1 MEDASL
7 IMNILMVLGNSL
19 AYVTLVTMELSANLM
34 STNAYLR
41 RVLMAHVRMKYPD
54 FLARA
59 ILDILVFFAMLISM
73 NVFQVHVFQ
82 GYNVMTKLMDINVDP
97 AQKGIMVLE
106 KHVTESMRVSILF
119 STFTLHLK
127 TFHISKMTA
136 DMVYFLLCSLIV
148 FLVLLSKIL
157 M

>member
-1 MEDASL
+1 MVEDASL
-7 IMNILMVLGNSL
+7 IINTLMVLGNLL
-19 AYVTLVTMELSANLM
+19 ACVTLVTMELFANLM

-97 AQKGIMVLE
+97 AQKDIMVLE
-106 KHVTESMRVSILF
+106 KYVTESMSVSILDAKVYLELF
-119 STFTLHLK
+119 STFTLLLK
-127 TFHISKMTA
+127 TVHISKMTT
-136 DMVYFLLCSLIV
+136 DITGRRQGY
-148 FLVLLSKIL
+148 
-157 M
+157 